1 MNDKVWVQLMR
12 HLSVRNH
19 MLECCSGM
27 ILSPRLYK
35 EGFWNRIVSVLSC
48 RGQVRLGEQKGDIFP
63 IASGV
68 LSTMNKKTH
77 C

>member
-1 MNDKVWVQLMR
+1 
-12 HLSVRNH
+12 

-63 IASGV
+63 SQRGPEHNEQENTLLKVRPAI
-68 LSTMNKKTH
+68 H
-77 C
+77 